1 MSTFFLVFFKKK
13 KKDKFTYI
21 CIVARVSRLD
31 PPPIESD
38 INLIT
43 DKNWSEEVLKPAKF
57 G

>member
-13 KKDKFTYI
+13 KEDKFTYI